1 MGPSEAENMALAAVR
16 ERSEDIQ
23 MSDDSPSHM
32 NLSSVPLAGAG
43 MAKIDQERSQDDK
56 DANPMSEAQMLSIIK
71 SNSKAY
77 VEVLGQVAKDM
88 TSCQVSANQIS
99 QFLSQVGSAQEDY
112 ANLDPLVRSHPY
124 F

>member
-1 MGPSEAENMALAAVR
+1 MALAAVR

-43 MAKIDQERSQDDK
+43 MAKVDQERSSDDK
-56 DANPMSEAQMLSIIK
+56 DTNPMSEAQVLSIVK

-124 F
+124 FQESL